1 MKKTALWLV
10 SCIVCITLIVGCAT
24 IMKGSDQQIKINSTP
39 TAAKVIV
46 KSTDGMVIF
55 DGTTPATVKLS
66 KKKEYIVTVTME
78 GYKESTANITKQ
90 GIEGWFWGNIICG
103 GLIGI
108 VVDITSGSINKL
120 APEEVSI
127 EMKTAYLENQEETFV
142 LFQAL
147 DEEGNLR
154 SLSIPM
160 IKI

>member
-1 MKKTALWLV
+1 MKKTVLLFV
-10 SCIVCITLIVGCAT
+10 SCIVCITLIVGCAS
-24 IMKGSDQQIKINSTP
+24 IMKGSDQQIKIKSTP
-39 TAAKVIV
+39 SAAKVVV
-46 KSTDGMVIF
+46 KSTDGLVMF
-55 DGTTPATVKLS
+55 DGTTPATVKLT

-108 VVDITSGSINKL
+108 VVDITSGAINKL
-120 APEEVSI
+120 GPEEISI

-147 DEEGNLR
+147 DENGHLR

-160 IKI
+160 VKL